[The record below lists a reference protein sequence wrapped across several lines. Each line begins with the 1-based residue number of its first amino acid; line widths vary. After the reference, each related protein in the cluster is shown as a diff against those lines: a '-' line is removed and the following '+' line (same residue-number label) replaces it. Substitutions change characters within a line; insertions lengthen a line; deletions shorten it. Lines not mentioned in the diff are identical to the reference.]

1 MLAPPCGVPGQR
13 WSYGPRKHWL
23 NSPREASTSVILAQ
37 NLVVSR
43 SLNECGGSRLRDT
56 CLLGWHL
63 RTMTDNMLAQGP
75 YHHLVRTGGHS
86 AGSSS
91 HRPLTEIQPI
101 NPRTPGLSLL
111 SPLRLSSD
119 RLYQELWIL
128 HVKRRPWGVKES
140 LPAPLGS
147 PSTMQ
152 FSEIQGPA

>member
-1 MLAPPCGVPGQR
+1 
-13 WSYGPRKHWL
+13 
-23 NSPREASTSVILAQ
+23 
-37 NLVVSR
+37 
-43 SLNECGGSRLRDT
+43 
-56 CLLGWHL
+56 
-63 RTMTDNMLAQGP
+63 MTDNMLAQGP

-147 PSTMQ
+147 PGTMQ